1 VSSYIYPDPDI
12 VSDQIWGIVFPIEDN
27 GNETE
32 VELHCGEKPKLPVN
46 QTAYLSCFSVGAI
59 FESALLNLEGKLG
72 DRGTLKFILQFGK
85 VILI

>member
-1 VSSYIYPDPDI
+1 VSSYICPDI

-32 VELHCGEKPKLPVN
+32 VELNCGEKPTLPVN
-46 QTAYLSCFSVGAI
+46 QTAYLSRFSVGAI
-59 FESALLNLEGKLG
+59 FESALEGKPG